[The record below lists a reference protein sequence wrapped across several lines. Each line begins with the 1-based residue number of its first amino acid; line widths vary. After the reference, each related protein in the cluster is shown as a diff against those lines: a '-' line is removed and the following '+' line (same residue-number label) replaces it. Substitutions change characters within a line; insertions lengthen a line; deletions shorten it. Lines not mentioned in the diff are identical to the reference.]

1 MTIST
6 TVLAITGVF
15 GVERGTGSSTPK
27 DKRWLDRLADAPKKL
42 AGKTFEVVKA
52 TVGSAAG
59 AILSFLKGLLD
70 LLVSVH

>member
-27 DKRWLDRLADAPKKL
+27 DKRWLADAPKKL

-52 TVGSAAG
+52 IVGSAAG